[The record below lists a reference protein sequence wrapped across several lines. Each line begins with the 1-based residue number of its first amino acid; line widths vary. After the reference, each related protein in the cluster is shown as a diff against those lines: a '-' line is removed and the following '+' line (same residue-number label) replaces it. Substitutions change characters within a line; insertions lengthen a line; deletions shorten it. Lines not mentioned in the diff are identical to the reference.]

1 MEKKIPVTL
10 LTGFLGAGKTTLLN
24 HLLKHNAGKKN
35 YVIENEF
42 GKIPVD
48 GKLLEKQYA
57 ALFEL
62 NNGCICCSLDNELIE
77 VLHDLSVAENKP
89 DHLFIE
95 TTGVADAGSVAA
107 VFKNP
112 DVAEYFDLQPIL
124 CVVDVENVLERLEQT
139 PETTRQISVSDVLI
153 LNKIQLVQPENL
165 ESIQKQLREINPLA
179 LQFLSSDGGFDTSLL
194 PPEQLHQF
202 PAIDSNPVPKS
213 EGKHRI
219 ISVSISTD
227 KEFDRNELFHLLS
240 VTFFI
245 SYDQVYR
252 IKGIVKLVNSRQKFL
267 LQSTGKQISLEP
279 IGEWEEKIATSTLV
293 FIGKNLST
301 DAVTRIIRPAM
312 REQVAPDFF

>member
-77 VLHDLSVAENKP
+77 VLHDLSVAEVKP

-107 VFKNP
+107 VFKNKEVSEFFELLP
-112 DVAEYFDLQPIL
+112 VL
-124 CVVDVENVLERLEQT
+124 CVVDAENVLDRLEQT
-139 PETTRQISVSDVLI
+139 PETARQISASDVLI
-153 LNKIQLVQPENL
+153 LNKIQLVDAEKL
-165 ESIQKQLREINPLA
+165 KSIQQELHQLNPLA
-179 LQFLSSDGGFDTSLL
+179 SVFLSEDGSFDFSQVRADLL
-194 PPEQLHQF
+194 HRF
-202 PAIDSNPVPKS
+202 PVFASTQVPKA

-219 ISVSISTD
+219 ISVSISTE

-240 VTFFI
+240 VTLFI

-252 IKGIVKLVNSRQKFL
+252 IKGLVKLVNSRQKFL

-279 IGEWEEKIATSTLV
+279 IGEWDEKVATSTLV